1 MMSGVT
7 DEVDN
12 SESQSL
18 DITGAADRISPPA
31 SPQDPRKPPREW
43 LGDRG
48 RIGPNLRRRMPQPDQ
63 GFGQLDRRGDAIDD
77 RQAVFAGERGGEV
90 GHAGAAEHDAVGA
103 VLGFGPGNLRRE
115 LAARAGGG
123 GVEREHPDLAGGHA
137 GPAADEPLFY
147 QGGFRRP

>member
-18 DITGAADRISPPA
+18 DITGASDRISPPA
-31 SPQDPRKPPREW
+31 SPQDPRKHPREW

-63 GFGQLDRRGDAIDD
+63 GFGQLDRRGDAIED
-77 RQAVFAGERGGEV
+77 RQAVFAGERGGE
-90 GHAGAAEHDAVGA
+90 GGPAGPAEHHAPAADRGLA
-103 VLGFGPGNLRRE
+103 PGKVRPR
-115 LAARAGGG
+115 LAGRAGG
-123 GVEREHPDLAGGHA
+123 
-137 GPAADEPLFY
+137 
-147 QGGFRRP
+147 